1 MKDCPKLQALCDF
14 LKDRHAMEDDCFYE
28 LLERIRNSDWYCTFQ
43 NIRQAYEWVKEKQ
56 SEAAE
61 AQWNRELILLREIQ
75 TKIKEIAKDSD
86 DLISLEDA
94 VKMLLE
100 DVDALDSRTLNNL
113 KSIQILKHITK
124 LDNERME

>member
-28 LLERIRNSDWYCTFQ
+28 LLERIRNSDGYCTFQ

>member
-1 MKDCPKLQALCDF
+1 MATYSNRRRK
-14 LKDRHAMEDDCFYE
+14 
-28 LLERIRNSDWYCTFQ
+28 

-75 TKIKEIAKDSD
+75 NKIKEIAKGTD